1 MRALRNFLVRL
12 FLLITVIGIL
22 FGVVFGLTPMAN
34 ADMQPAVCAGDLML
48 YYRLDKNLKSD
59 DVVVFQKEDIQYTGR
74 IVAVPGDVVEITDES
89 ELMVNK
95 NTVMED
101 NIFYTTPA
109 YDSEVEYPLA
119 LKEDQYFI
127 LCGQLHFRLSHIVLH
142 ILLYPATYSH
152 LILSDLLCQCK
163 TSAYLIRYG

>member
-12 FLLITVIGIL
+12 FLLIAVIGIL

-48 YYRLDKNLKSD
+48 YYRLDKNLNSD
-59 DVVVFQKEDIQYTGR
+59 DVVVFQKEGIQYTGR

-127 LCGQLHFRLSHIVLH
+127 LCDNREGAKDSRSFGVVDTSEIKGKVITIVRRSG
-142 ILLYPATYSH
+142 I
-152 LILSDLLCQCK
+152 
-163 TSAYLIRYG
+163 

>member
-59 DVVVFQKEDIQYTGR
+59 DVVVFQKEGIQYTGR

-109 YDSEVEYPLA
+109 YDSEVAYPLA

-127 LCGQLHFRLSHIVLH
+127 LCDNREGAKDSRSFGVVDTSEIKGKVITIVRRSG
-142 ILLYPATYSH
+142 I
-152 LILSDLLCQCK
+152 
-163 TSAYLIRYG
+163 

>member
-1 MRALRNFLVRL
+1 MKALRNFLVRL

-59 DVVVFQKEDIQYTGR
+59 DVVVFQKEGIQYTGR

-109 YDSEVEYPLA
+109 YDSEVEYPLT

-127 LCGQLHFRLSHIVLH
+127 LCDNREGAKDSRSFGVVDTSEIKGKVITIVRRSG
-142 ILLYPATYSH
+142 I
-152 LILSDLLCQCK
+152 
-163 TSAYLIRYG
+163 

>member
-48 YYRLDKNLKSD
+48 YYRLDKNLNSD
-59 DVVVFQKEDIQYTGR
+59 DVVVFQKEGIQYTGR

-127 LCGQLHFRLSHIVLH
+127 LCDNREGAKDSRSFGVVDTGEIKGKVITIVRRSG
-142 ILLYPATYSH
+142 I
-152 LILSDLLCQCK
+152 
-163 TSAYLIRYG
+163 

>member
-59 DVVVFQKEDIQYTGR
+59 DVVVFQKEGIQYTGR
-74 IVAVPGDVVEITDES
+74 IVAVPGDVVEITDEC

-127 LCGQLHFRLSHIVLH
+127 LCDNREGAKDSRSFGVVDTSEIKGKVITIVRRSG
-142 ILLYPATYSH
+142 I
-152 LILSDLLCQCK
+152 
-163 TSAYLIRYG
+163 

>member
-59 DVVVFQKEDIQYTGR
+59 DVVVFQKEGIQYTGR

-89 ELMVNK
+89 DLMVNK
-95 NTVMED
+95 STVMED

-127 LCGQLHFRLSHIVLH
+127 LCDNREGAKDSRSF
-142 ILLYPATYSH
+142 
-152 LILSDLLCQCK
+152 
-163 TSAYLIRYG
+163 G

>member
-1 MRALRNFLVRL
+1 MKALRNFLIRL
-12 FLLITVIGIL
+12 FLLIAVIAIL

-48 YYRLDKNLKSD
+48 YYRLDKNLNSD
-59 DVVVFQKEDIQYTGR
+59 DVVVFQKEGIQYTGR

-127 LCGQLHFRLSHIVLH
+127 LCDNREGAKDSRSFGVVDTSEIKGKVITIVRRSG
-142 ILLYPATYSH
+142 I
-152 LILSDLLCQCK
+152 
-163 TSAYLIRYG
+163 

>member
-12 FLLITVIGIL
+12 FLLIMVIGIL

-59 DVVVFQKEDIQYTGR
+59 DVVVFQKEGMQYTGR

-127 LCGQLHFRLSHIVLH
+127 LCDNREGAKDSRSFGVVDTGEIKGKVITIVRRSG
-142 ILLYPATYSH
+142 I
-152 LILSDLLCQCK
+152 
-163 TSAYLIRYG
+163 

>member
-48 YYRLDKNLKSD
+48 YYRLDKNLNSD
-59 DVVVFQKEDIQYTGR
+59 DVVVFQKEGIQYTGR

-109 YDSEVEYPLA
+109 YDSEVEDPLT

-127 LCGQLHFRLSHIVLH
+127 LCDNREGAKDSRSFGVVDTSEIKGKVITIVRRSG
-142 ILLYPATYSH
+142 I
-152 LILSDLLCQCK
+152 
-163 TSAYLIRYG
+163 

>member
-34 ADMQPAVCAGDLML
+34 ADMEPAVCAGDLML

-59 DVVVFQKEDIQYTGR
+59 DVVVFQKEGIQYTGR

-119 LKEDQYFI
+119 LKENQYFI
-127 LCGQLHFRLSHIVLH
+127 LCDNREGAKDSRSFGVVDTSEIKGKVITIVRRSG
-142 ILLYPATYSH
+142 I
-152 LILSDLLCQCK
+152 
-163 TSAYLIRYG
+163 

>member
-22 FGVVFGLTPMAN
+22 FGVIFGLTPMAN

-48 YYRLDKNLKSD
+48 YYRLDKNLNSD
-59 DVVVFQKEDIQYTGR
+59 DVVVFQKEGIQYTGR

-127 LCGQLHFRLSHIVLH
+127 LCDNREGAKDSRSFGVVDTSEIKGKVITIVRRSG
-142 ILLYPATYSH
+142 I
-152 LILSDLLCQCK
+152 
-163 TSAYLIRYG
+163 

>member
-22 FGVVFGLTPMAN
+22 FGVIFGLTPMAN

-59 DVVVFQKEDIQYTGR
+59 DVVVFQKEGIQYTGR

-127 LCGQLHFRLSHIVLH
+127 LCDNREGAKDSRYFVVV
-142 ILLYPATYSH
+142 
-152 LILSDLLCQCK
+152 D
-163 TSAYLIRYG
+163 TS

>member
-48 YYRLDKNLKSD
+48 YYRLDKNLNSD
-59 DVVVFQKEDIQYTGR
+59 DVVVFQKEGIQYTGR
-74 IVAVPGDVVEITDES
+74 IVAVPGDVVEIRDES

-127 LCGQLHFRLSHIVLH
+127 LCDNREGAKDSRSFGVVDTSEIKGKVITIVRRSG
-142 ILLYPATYSH
+142 I
-152 LILSDLLCQCK
+152 
-163 TSAYLIRYG
+163 

>member
-22 FGVVFGLTPMAN
+22 FGVVFGITPMAN

-48 YYRLDKNLKSD
+48 YYRLDKNPKSD
-59 DVVVFQKEDIQYTGR
+59 DVVVFQKEGIQYTGR

-89 ELMVNK
+89 DLMVNK
-95 NTVMED
+95 STVMED

-127 LCGQLHFRLSHIVLH
+127 LCDNREGAKDSRSFGVVDTSEIKGKVITIVRRSG
-142 ILLYPATYSH
+142 I
-152 LILSDLLCQCK
+152 
-163 TSAYLIRYG
+163 

>member
-59 DVVVFQKEDIQYTGR
+59 DVVVFQKEGIQYTGR

-89 ELMVNK
+89 DLMVNK
-95 NTVMED
+95 STVMED

-109 YDSEVEYPLA
+109 YDSEVEYPLT

-127 LCGQLHFRLSHIVLH
+127 LCDSREGAKDSRSFGAVETGEIKGKVITIVRRSG
-142 ILLYPATYSH
+142 I
-152 LILSDLLCQCK
+152 
-163 TSAYLIRYG
+163 

>member
-59 DVVVFQKEDIQYTGR
+59 DVVVFQKEGIQYTGR

-89 ELMVNK
+89 DLMVNK
-95 NTVMED
+95 STVMED
-101 NIFYTTPA
+101 NIFDTTPA

-127 LCGQLHFRLSHIVLH
+127 LCDNREGAKDSRSFGVVDTSEIKGKVITIVRRSG
-142 ILLYPATYSH
+142 I
-152 LILSDLLCQCK
+152 
-163 TSAYLIRYG
+163 

>member
-48 YYRLDKNLKSD
+48 YYRLDKNLNSD
-59 DVVVFQKEDIQYTGR
+59 DVVVFQKEGIQYTGR

-119 LKEDQYFI
+119 LKENQYFI
-127 LCGQLHFRLSHIVLH
+127 LCDNREGAKDSRSFGVVDTSEIKGKVITIVRRSG
-142 ILLYPATYSH
+142 I
-152 LILSDLLCQCK
+152 
-163 TSAYLIRYG
+163 

>member
-59 DVVVFQKEDIQYTGR
+59 DVVVFQKKGIQYTGR

-127 LCGQLHFRLSHIVLH
+127 LCDNREGAKDSRSFGVVDTSEIKGKVITIVRRSG
-142 ILLYPATYSH
+142 I
-152 LILSDLLCQCK
+152 
-163 TSAYLIRYG
+163 

>member
-12 FLLITVIGIL
+12 FLLIMVIGIL

-59 DVVVFQKEDIQYTGR
+59 DVVVFQKEGIQYTGR

-89 ELMVNK
+89 DLMVNK
-95 NTVMED
+95 STVMED

-109 YDSEVEYPLA
+109 YDSEVEYPLT

-127 LCGQLHFRLSHIVLH
+127 LCDNREGAKDSRSFGVVDTGEIKGKVITIVRRSG
-142 ILLYPATYSH
+142 I
-152 LILSDLLCQCK
+152 
-163 TSAYLIRYG
+163 

>member
-1 MRALRNFLVRL
+1 MRELRNFLVRL

-22 FGVVFGLTPMAN
+22 FEVVFGLTPMAN

-101 NIFYTTPA
+101 NIFCKTPA

-127 LCGQLHFRLSHIVLH
+127 LCDNREGAKDSRSFGVVDTSEIKGKVITIVRRSG
-142 ILLYPATYSH
+142 I
-152 LILSDLLCQCK
+152 
-163 TSAYLIRYG
+163 

>member
-59 DVVVFQKEDIQYTGR
+59 DVVVFQKEGIQYTGR

-127 LCGQLHFRLSHIVLH
+127 LCDNREGAKDSRSFGVVYTSEIKGKVITIVRRSG
-142 ILLYPATYSH
+142 I
-152 LILSDLLCQCK
+152 
-163 TSAYLIRYG
+163 

>member
-48 YYRLDKNLKSD
+48 YYRLGKNLNSD
-59 DVVVFQKEDIQYTGR
+59 DVVVFQKEGIQYTGR

-127 LCGQLHFRLSHIVLH
+127 LCDNREGAKDSRSFGVVDTSEIKGKVITIVRRSG
-142 ILLYPATYSH
+142 I
-152 LILSDLLCQCK
+152 
-163 TSAYLIRYG
+163 

>member
-119 LKEDQYFI
+119 LKENQYFI
-127 LCGQLHFRLSHIVLH
+127 LCDNREGAKDSRSFGVVDTSEIKGKVITIVRRSG
-142 ILLYPATYSH
+142 I
-152 LILSDLLCQCK
+152 
-163 TSAYLIRYG
+163 

>member
-1 MRALRNFLVRL
+1 MRELRNFLVRL

-22 FGVVFGLTPMAN
+22 FEVVFGLTPMAN

-127 LCGQLHFRLSHIVLH
+127 LCDNREGAKDSRSFGVVDTSEIKGKVITIVRRSG
-142 ILLYPATYSH
+142 I
-152 LILSDLLCQCK
+152 
-163 TSAYLIRYG
+163 

>member
-89 ELMVNK
+89 DLMVNK
-95 NTVMED
+95 STVMED

-109 YDSEVEYPLA
+109 YDSEVEYPLT

-127 LCGQLHFRLSHIVLH
+127 LCDNREGAKDSRSFGVVDTSEIKGKVITIVRRSG
-142 ILLYPATYSH
+142 I
-152 LILSDLLCQCK
+152 
-163 TSAYLIRYG
+163 

>member
-1 MRALRNFLVRL
+1 MRALRNFMVRL

-59 DVVVFQKEDIQYTGR
+59 DVVVFQKEGIQYTGR

-89 ELMVNK
+89 DLMVNK
-95 NTVMED
+95 STVMED

-109 YDSEVEYPLA
+109 YDSEVEYPLT

-127 LCGQLHFRLSHIVLH
+127 LCDSREGAKDSRSFGAVETGEIKGKVITIVRRSG
-142 ILLYPATYSH
+142 I
-152 LILSDLLCQCK
+152 
-163 TSAYLIRYG
+163 

>member
-59 DVVVFQKEDIQYTGR
+59 DVVVFQKEGIQYTGR

-89 ELMVNK
+89 DLMVNK
-95 NTVMED
+95 STVMED

-127 LCGQLHFRLSHIVLH
+127 LCDNREGAKDSRSFGVV
-142 ILLYPATYSH
+142 
-152 LILSDLLCQCK
+152 D
-163 TSAYLIRYG
+163 TSEIKGKVITSTPFGYLMDE

>member
-22 FGVVFGLTPMAN
+22 FGVVFGITPMAN

-48 YYRLDKNLKSD
+48 YYSLDKNLKSD
-59 DVVVFQKEDIQYTGR
+59 DVVVFQKEGIQYTGR

-119 LKEDQYFI
+119 LKENQYFI
-127 LCGQLHFRLSHIVLH
+127 LCDNREGAKDSRSFGVVDTSEIKGKVITIVRRSG
-142 ILLYPATYSH
+142 I
-152 LILSDLLCQCK
+152 
-163 TSAYLIRYG
+163 

>member
-59 DVVVFQKEDIQYTGR
+59 DVVVFQKEGIQYTGR

-89 ELMVNK
+89 DLMVNK
-95 NTVMED
+95 STVMED

-127 LCGQLHFRLSHIVLH
+127 LCDNREGAKDSRSFGGVDTSEIKGKVITIVRRSG
-142 ILLYPATYSH
+142 I
-152 LILSDLLCQCK
+152 
-163 TSAYLIRYG
+163 

>member
-59 DVVVFQKEDIQYTGR
+59 DVVVFQNEGIQYTGR

-89 ELMVNK
+89 DLMVNK
-95 NTVMED
+95 STVMED

-127 LCGQLHFRLSHIVLH
+127 LCDNREGAKDSRSFGVVDTSEIKGKVITIVRRSG
-142 ILLYPATYSH
+142 I
-152 LILSDLLCQCK
+152 
-163 TSAYLIRYG
+163 

>member
-74 IVAVPGDVVEITDES
+74 IVAVPRDVVEITDES

-127 LCGQLHFRLSHIVLH
+127 LCDNREGAKDSRSFGVVDTSEIKGKVITIVRRSG
-142 ILLYPATYSH
+142 I
-152 LILSDLLCQCK
+152 
-163 TSAYLIRYG
+163 

>member
-22 FGVVFGLTPMAN
+22 FEVVFGLTPMAN

-59 DVVVFQKEDIQYTGR
+59 DVVVFQKEGIQYTGR

-127 LCGQLHFRLSHIVLH
+127 LCDNREGAKDSRSFGVVDTSEIKGKVITIVRRSG
-142 ILLYPATYSH
+142 I
-152 LILSDLLCQCK
+152 
-163 TSAYLIRYG
+163 

>member
-48 YYRLDKNLKSD
+48 YYRLDKNLNSD
-59 DVVVFQKEDIQYTGR
+59 DVVVFQKEGIQYTGR

-119 LKEDQYFI
+119 LKEYQYFI
-127 LCGQLHFRLSHIVLH
+127 LCDNREGAKDSRSFGVVDTSEIKGKVITIVRRSG
-142 ILLYPATYSH
+142 I
-152 LILSDLLCQCK
+152 
-163 TSAYLIRYG
+163 

>member
-59 DVVVFQKEDIQYTGR
+59 DVVVFQKEGIQYTGR

-89 ELMVNK
+89 DLMVNK
-95 NTVMED
+95 STVMED

-127 LCGQLHFRLSHIVLH
+127 LCDNREGAKDSRSFGVVDTGEIKGKVITIVRRSG
-142 ILLYPATYSH
+142 I
-152 LILSDLLCQCK
+152 
-163 TSAYLIRYG
+163 

>member
-1 MRALRNFLVRL
+1 MRALHNFLVRL

-59 DVVVFQKEDIQYTGR
+59 DVVVFQKEGIQYTGR
-74 IVAVPGDVVEITDES
+74 IVAVPGDVVEITDEF

-127 LCGQLHFRLSHIVLH
+127 LCDNREGAKDSRSFGVVDTSEIKGKVITIVRRSG
-142 ILLYPATYSH
+142 I
-152 LILSDLLCQCK
+152 
-163 TSAYLIRYG
+163 

>member
-22 FGVVFGLTPMAN
+22 FGVVFWLTPMAN

-48 YYRLDKNLKSD
+48 YYRLEKNLKSD
-59 DVVVFQKEDIQYTGR
+59 DVVVFQKEGIQYTGR

-119 LKEDQYFI
+119 LKENQYFI
-127 LCGQLHFRLSHIVLH
+127 LCDNREGAKDSRSFGVVDTSEIKGKVITIVRRSG
-142 ILLYPATYSH
+142 I
-152 LILSDLLCQCK
+152 
-163 TSAYLIRYG
+163 